1 MNAPGGG
8 LSRKRTAFTIIGL
21 AVSASWLTLV
31 AIYIGDEVG
40 WDNMVLMLPHEI
52 GFTLFGVFA
61 PLAFLWL
68 LLIYF
73 SADRRLN
80 DATLSL
86 ERRLDQ
92 LIYPSDDAAARVEAI
107 TRALRDQARELSG
120 ASETAALEAER
131 LKERVSDGTRGLV
144 EAAERMATERT
155 APSPNEPRRLPRLPI
170 VPRPHRVR
178 WPTP

>member
-1 MNAPGGG
+1 M
-8 LSRKRTAFTIIGL
+8 SRKRTAFTIIGL

-73 SADRRLN
+73 SAERRLS
-80 DATLSL
+80 DATRSL

-92 LIYPSDDAAARVEAI
+92 LIYPSDDAAARAI
-107 TRALRDQARELSG
+107 QEHEVWTLAGRDREVFVRALLNPPAPN
-120 ASETAALEAER
+120 AHMKAAVKR
-131 LKERVSDGTRGLV
+131 YK
-144 EAAERMATERT
+144 
-155 APSPNEPRRLPRLPI
+155 RRLGAL
-170 VPRPHRVR
+170 
-178 WPTP
+178 